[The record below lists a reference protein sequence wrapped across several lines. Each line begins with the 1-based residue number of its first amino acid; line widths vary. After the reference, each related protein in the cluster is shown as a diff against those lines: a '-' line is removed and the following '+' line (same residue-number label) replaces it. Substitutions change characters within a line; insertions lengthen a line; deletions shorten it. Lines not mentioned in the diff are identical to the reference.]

1 MVRPG
6 ADHRNFFIR
15 PHIGEAP
22 LRLQRGKSPLDGPRA
37 GEPGGRAGGALG
49 YPAFAGFE
57 LEDGVY
63 LIGPVTWLGG
73 LLPCFIISSVGTL
86 VFSCWTLRKFMGKTG
101 ACQGP

>member
-1 MVRPG
+1 VCG
-6 ADHRNFFIR
+6 
-15 PHIGEAP
+15 
-22 LRLQRGKSPLDGPRA
+22 ST
-37 GEPGGRAGGALG
+37 GRRDRGALG

-57 LEDGVY
+57 LEDGIY

-73 LLPCFIISSVGTL
+73 LLPCFIISSVGPL